1 MQKDKVPVHCA
12 EASVDEGQEAGNT
25 GGAAVCA
32 CITGPLERIA
42 AALEELVRATKEKE
56 NLPPTPPI
64 RKKENT
70 PSTEPRT
77 RARFVKPTVEEM
89 AAYIAEKG
97 YAFDAEDFYNFYE
110 SNGWRVGKNPM
121 KNWKAACATW
131 QKIENQR
138 GRYEAHLDAKMDE
151 REEKRQA
158 HLDAK
163 MHEREKR
170 FGGRRKADNNVEM
183 SDEVREEVRRDFAL

>member
-1 MQKDKVPVHCA
+1 MNNTETTANEPVQ
-12 EASVDEGQEAGNT
+12 DRIAGS
-25 GGAAVCA
+25 
-32 CITGPLERIA
+32 LERIA
-42 AALEELVRATKEKE
+42 AALEELVQTTKEKK
-56 NLPPTPPI
+56 NLPPAPPI

-70 PSTEPRT
+70 PSTEPRA
-77 RARFVKPTVEEM
+77 RARFVKPTVEEV
-89 AAYIAEKG
+89 AAYIADKG

-163 MHEREKR
+163 MDERDR
-170 FGGRRKADNNVEM
+170 MRGNSGRRKADNNVEM
-183 SDEVREEVRRDFAL
+183 TDEVREEVRRDFAL